1 MKTSKI
7 TKLGYLAGGLM
18 VVLSFYRY
26 YFLYQDID
34 KLVAYTLIG
43 VAIIGVF
50 FNYDSIK
57 KIIKRV
63 GHIDDVM
70 SEIINEK

>member
-1 MKTSKI
+1 M
-7 TKLGYLAGGLM
+7 GGVM
-18 VVLSFYRY
+18 IALSVYRY

>member
-7 TKLGYLAGGLM
+7 TKLGYLMGGVM
-18 VVLSFYRY
+18 IALSVYRY